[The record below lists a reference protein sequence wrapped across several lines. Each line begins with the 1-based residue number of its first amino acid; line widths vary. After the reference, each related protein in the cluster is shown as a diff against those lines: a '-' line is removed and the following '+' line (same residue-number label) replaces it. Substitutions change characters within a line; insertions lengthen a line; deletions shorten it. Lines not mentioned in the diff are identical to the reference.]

1 MDALSCSANVFD
13 TPLALA
19 VNVAVVVVLTEE
31 TVAVK
36 FALVAPDATVTVAGT
51 TTAELLLARL
61 IVIPPVVAAALSVT
75 VQLSVP
81 APVNVPL
88 VQLSP
93 FKTGVAAGGF
103 SCRAKVS
110 ATLPEVAVSVA
121 VCAVVTDVAVAVN
134 PTLVAPA
141 TTVTVAGT
149 VTAELLLARLIVT
162 PLLVAAALSV
172 AVQLSVPAPVIVPL
186 VQLSPFRAGVAAGG
200 FSCSANVFATPPA
213 LAVRVAVC
221 AVVTDA
227 AVAVNPAL
235 VAPDGTVTVAGK
247 VTAELLLA
255 RLMVIPPL
263 VAAALS
269 VTVQLSVP
277 PPVNDASPHISPLR
291 TGVAAGGFS
300 CTANISDTPPAL
312 AVRVAVCAVVTDA
325 AVAVNP
331 ALVAPAGTVTL
342 AGTVTAELLLARLI
356 VIPPLVAAAL
366 NVTVQLSVPAPVIV
380 PLVQFSPFRTYHPS
394 CAT

>member
-1 MDALSCSANVFD
+1 M
-13 TPLALA
+13 
-19 VNVAVVVVLTEE
+19 VLTEE

-61 IVIPPVVAAALSVT
+61 IVIPPVVARCAQRHCAT
-75 VQLSVP
+75 CSVP

-103 SCRAKVS
+103 NCRAKVS

-200 FSCSANVFATPPA
+200 FSCSANVFVTPPA

-221 AVVTDA
+221 AVA
-227 AVAVNPAL
+227 
-235 VAPDGTVTVAGK
+235 
-247 VTAELLLA
+247 
-255 RLMVIPPL
+255 
-263 VAAALS
+263 
-269 VTVQLSVP
+269 
-277 PPVNDASPHISPLR
+277 
-291 TGVAAGGFS
+291 
-300 CTANISDTPPAL
+300 
-312 AVRVAVCAVVTDA
+312 
-325 AVAVNP
+325 
-331 ALVAPAGTVTL
+331 
-342 AGTVTAELLLARLI
+342 
-356 VIPPLVAAAL
+356 
-366 NVTVQLSVPAPVIV
+366 
-380 PLVQFSPFRTYHPS
+380 Y
-394 CAT
+394 